1 MSPFVTLII
10 PLLTT
15 VAAIAVAWGVMTER
29 LRALREALAEKD
41 REQRE
46 RTSKLEA
53 RFEGLMARYDILQ
66 TELTRASANVAAIE
80 KIADKTGAHR
90 PPPLAK
96 GPPPSR

>member
-1 MSPFVTLII
+1 MSPFVSLII

-29 LRALREALAEKD
+29 LRTLRESLTEKD

-46 RTSKLEA
+46 RVAKLEA
-53 RFEGLMARYDILQ
+53 RVEGLGARLDIVQ
-66 TELTRASANVAAIE
+66 TELIRASANVAAIE
-80 KIADKTGAHR
+80 KVADKTGAHR